1 MRIEELDYDLPE
13 SAIATRPAEPRDA
26 ARLMV
31 VERGGSGVRHGV
43 VRDLPEHLRAGDVL
57 VFNRT
62 RVVAARFQGTRVGT
76 GGRVE
81 GLYLHDAE
89 RGEAGS
95 EARMT
100 SRGEGGGV
108 RWVVMLKGGHLRAG
122 AEVDVGAGVRLRVL
136 GRSEREPEG
145 WEVEV
150 AGAGGRSSEAI
161 LEAMGRVPLPPY
173 IRRARKHR
181 GESEEEV
188 ADRARYQTVYA
199 GCEPE
204 AGGSVAAPTAGLH
217 FTEGLLARLDA
228 MGVER
233 REVVLRVGMGTIRP
247 VETATVQEHAMH
259 AEWFEVPAA
268 TRGAI
273 ARARAEGRR
282 VIAVG
287 TTTVRA
293 LESVESMEGETG
305 WRQTRLLIA
314 PGWRFRFVD
323 GLLTNFHLPRSTLMA
338 MVGAFLEGGGGVAR
352 LRALYAEG
360 VAQGYRFY
368 SYGDAMLIV

>member
-1 MRIEELDYDLPE
+1 
-13 SAIATRPAEPRDA
+13 
-26 ARLMV
+26 
-31 VERGGSGVRHGV
+31 
-43 VRDLPEHLRAGDVL
+43 
-57 VFNRT
+57 
-62 RVVAARFQGTRVGT
+62 
-76 GGRVE
+76 
-81 GLYLHDAE
+81 
-89 RGEAGS
+89 
-95 EARMT
+95 
-100 SRGEGGGV
+100 
-108 RWVVMLKGGHLRAG
+108 
-122 AEVDVGAGVRLRVL
+122 
-136 GRSEREPEG
+136 
-145 WEVEV
+145 
-150 AGAGGRSSEAI
+150 
-161 LEAMGRVPLPPY
+161 
-173 IRRARKHR
+173 
-181 GESEEEV
+181 
-188 ADRARYQTVYA
+188 
-199 GCEPE
+199 
-204 AGGSVAAPTAGLH
+204 
-217 FTEGLLARLDA
+217 
-228 MGVER
+228 
-233 REVVLRVGMGTIRP
+233 
-247 VETATVQEHAMH
+247 MH